1 LNASNFSGFLAMSR
15 RRCLVGGA
23 ALGATALASAVT
35 TTANATAPL
44 PAGPKPDVPLIFR
57 IGRKPSP
64 PANASR
70 SVAAAEP
77 VQQPRAPSH
86 GGPLHRS
93 LRIDNINTGELLRV
107 TYMEKGRYVPGALAE
122 INHLMR
128 DRRSGEVAPID
139 PALLDL
145 LSDICLRLEA
155 RSPVRLISG
164 YRAPETNRE
173 MRTHDRAVARK
184 SYHTRGM
191 AADIALPGRSLS
203 DLRRVAVA
211 IGRGGVGI
219 YPRSGF
225 VHVDVGPPRTWH
237 G

>member
-15 RRCLVGGA
+15 RRCLVGSA
-23 ALGATALASAVT
+23 ALGATALVSAA
-35 TTANATAPL
+35 TTANATVPL

-57 IGRKPSP
+57 IGRKPTP
-64 PANASR
+64 PADARR

-77 VQQPRAPSH
+77 VERPLVPAR

-107 TYMEKGRYVPGALAE
+107 TYMEKGHYVPDALAE

-164 YRAPETNRE
+164 YRAPETNQD
-173 MRTHDRAVARK
+173 MRTHDRSVASK

-191 AADIALPGRSLS
+191 AADIALPGRSLG

-219 YPRSGF
+219 YPKSGF
-225 VHVDVGPPRTWH
+225 VHVDVGPPRTWQ